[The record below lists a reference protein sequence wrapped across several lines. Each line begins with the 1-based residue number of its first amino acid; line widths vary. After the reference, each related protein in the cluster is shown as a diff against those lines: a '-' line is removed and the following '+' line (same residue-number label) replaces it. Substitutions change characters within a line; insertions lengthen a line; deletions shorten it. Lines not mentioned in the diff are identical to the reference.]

1 MTRWDFD
8 ARHPEATLGTL
19 FLPVWYEGRQQPEH
33 AWQSTGASDASEA
46 KLGLMPLVFGTLK
59 ATFYTM
65 LFGAPL
71 ALLAAIYSSEFLHP
85 RTKARVKP
93 MIEMMASLPSVVLG
107 FFAGLVM
114 APFVEGI
121 VPQVLTCVFTVPL
134 SFLLRRVSLAAT
146 AERGCRAAFAVS
158 LAVYIRHVAAGNST
172 GHDVGPARSS
182 GGCSQAISRN
192 GSIVKGKRHGRMVA
206 IVVAAYRAIHRVC
219 VWPTG

>member
-1 MTRWDFD
+1 MQFLAISRDCMTRWDFD

-85 RTKARVKP
+85 RTEGTRQTHDRDDGQPAQRC
-93 MIEMMASLPSVVLG
+93 
-107 FFAGLVM
+107 AG
-114 APFVEGI
+114 
-121 VPQVLTCVFTVPL
+121 
-134 SFLLRRVSLAAT
+134 LLRRA
-146 AERGCRAAFAVS
+146 
-158 LAVYIRHVAAGNST
+158 
-172 GHDVGPARSS
+172 
-182 GGCSQAISRN
+182 
-192 GSIVKGKRHGRMVA
+192 
-206 IVVAAYRAIHRVC
+206 
-219 VWPTG
+219 W